1 VFPPRTDL
9 LYAGAMPD
17 PTPEPQR
24 RPPRYLDAVAFARS
38 RARLRLG
45 DLAAGLALD
54 AETADVFLSCM
65 QAEGVVGAREM
76 SGWWPVLPA
85 PEPTPAN
92 LATTLALA
100 ALEAAVEHL
109 QRAAEAARR
118 GAEAAQRRALVAE
131 RRVTELEGRPRATLA
146 GDERLTTLKR
156 LLARELHPDQPGTPA
171 ERGLR
176 EALFKRLWPK
186 LEAL

>member
-1 VFPPRTDL
+1 
-9 LYAGAMPD
+9 MPD

-24 RPPRYLDAVAFARS
+24 RLPRYLDAVDFARG
-38 RARLRLG
+38 RARLRLCE
-45 DLAAGLALD
+45 LAAGLALD

-85 PEPTPAN
+85 PEPV
-92 LATTLALA
+92 ATALA
-100 ALEAAVEHL
+100 VAALDAAVERL
-109 QRAAEAARR
+109 QRATEAARQ
-118 GAEAAQRRALVAE
+118 GAEAAQRRALLAE
-131 RRVTELEGRPRATLA
+131 RRVAELESRPRTTLA

-156 LLARELHPDQPGTPA
+156 LLARELHPDQPGTQA

>member
-1 VFPPRTDL
+1 
-9 LYAGAMPD
+9 MPE

-24 RPPRYLDAVAFARS
+24 RLPRYLDAVAFARG

-45 DLAAGLALD
+45 ELAAGLALD

-65 QAEGVVGAREM
+65 QAEGVVGARGL
-76 SGWWPVLPA
+76 SGWWPVLPT
-85 PEPTPAN
+85 PEPA
-92 LATTLALA
+92 ATALA
-100 ALEAAVEHL
+100 VAALDAAVERL
-109 QRAAEAARR
+109 QRAAEAARQ
-118 GAEAAQRRALVAE
+118 GAEAAQRRALLAE
-131 RRVTELEGRPRATLA
+131 RRVAELESRPRTTLA
-146 GDERLTTLKR
+146 GDERLTALKR
-156 LLARELHPDQPGTPA
+156 LLARELHPDQPGTQA

>member
-1 VFPPRTDL
+1 VFPCRTDL

-17 PTPEPQR
+17 PTSEPLR
-24 RPPRYLDAVAFARS
+24 RPPCYLDAVAFARG

-45 DLAAGLALD
+45 DLAAGMALD

-85 PEPTPAN
+85 PEPEP
-92 LATTLALA
+92 TTQAVV
-100 ALEAAVEHL
+100 ALEAAMDRLEL
-109 QRAAEAARR
+109 AAAAVRL
-118 GAEAAQRRALVAE
+118 GAETAQRRALLAE
-131 RRVTELEGRPRATLA
+131 RRVTELESRPRPTAA

-156 LLARELHPDQPGTPA
+156 LLARELHPDQPGSPA

>member
-1 VFPPRTDL
+1 VFPLRTDL

-24 RPPRYLDAVAFARS
+24 RPPRYLDAVAFARG

-45 DLAAGLALD
+45 ELADGLAVD
-54 AETADVFLSCM
+54 AETADVFLSCL
-65 QAEGVVGAREM
+65 QAEGVVGPRAL

-85 PEPTPAN
+85 PEPAPA
-92 LATTLALA
+92 TLAVA
-100 ALEAAVEHL
+100 ALETAVERL
-109 QRAAEAARR
+109 QRAVEAARR
-118 GAEAAQRRALVAE
+118 SAEAAQRRALVAE
-131 RRVTELEGRPRATLA
+131 RRVTELESRPRTTPA

-156 LLARELHPDQPGTPA
+156 LLARELHPDQPGSPA
-171 ERGLR
+171 ERSLR

>member
-1 VFPPRTDL
+1 VFPHRTDL

-24 RPPRYLDAVAFARS
+24 RPPRYLDAVAFARG

-45 DLAAGLALD
+45 ELAAGLALE

-65 QAEGVVGAREM
+65 QAEGVVGARELG
-76 SGWWPVLPA
+76 GWWPVLPVPGPA
-85 PEPTPAN
+85 PA
-92 LATTLALA
+92 TLALA
-100 ALEAAVEHL
+100 ALDAALDRL
-109 QRAAEAARR
+109 QQAAEATRR

-131 RRVTELEGRPRATLA
+131 RRVAELENRPRATPA
-146 GDERLTTLKR
+146 GDERLTMLKR